1 MVKFAPSPTN
11 DVAVIARPVA
21 LIPPEVTVTTPTP
34 PTVPITA
41 LVAVITPALT
51 ICLLSSIIFE
61 PESLI
66 AIFRKEDFEY
76 LELFSWQLN
85 YE

>member
-1 MVKFAPSPTN
+1 MIDIADPTLIV
-11 DVAVIARPVA
+11 VAVIARPTA
-21 LIPPEVTVTTPTP
+21 SIPPEVTVTTPTP
-34 PTVPITA
+34 PAVPSTA

-66 AIFRKEDFEY
+66 AICEEVKRGYLLLFRAF
-76 LELFSWQLN
+76 N
-85 YE
+85 H